1 MINNKKNTIDKDNK
15 NKKSYFS
22 LIKEYVYKFV
32 NSTKVTSVGG
42 VKLIKTK
49 INDPI
54 VKWVKKEI
62 LLSSNDKKQVIRNV
76 NKGNITF
83 LRIQEVA
90 IENPDLKKYK
100 FASYSYKFL
109 VGLFSGICSII
120 PGLSGAT
127 VFSATNT
134 WDMVNDSISSVTKL
148 FSDKEKFIS
157 SIKFLM
163 PLVLGMGIG
172 YLAFAFFYEFL
183 TSSLVINL
191 IPSTEIALYIF
202 FSLVTLFAVISVWK
216 QNKLKITK
224 ARFIYF
230 SIFFLAILSLGF
242 VSLFTPVGS
251 NWYDD
256 ISREIEWVVAFFLGS
271 VMFSTMI
278 IPGVS
283 GSLMLLVLGM
293 YDWCIE
299 QVSTFNIAFI
309 GFFIL
314 GGIFGII
321 LTSKFLEYI
330 TKKHPENSFFS
341 IMGTMSSSFF
351 VVLMTAPWVLASSI
365 TASYTIPIAVI
376 LAILFIIGIRSLSR
390 E

>member
-1 MINNKKNTIDKDNK
+1 MINKKDNSKIEDNK

-22 LIKEYVYKFV
+22 TFKNVMYQFI
-32 NSTKVTSVGG
+32 NSTKVTSIGG
-42 VKLIKTK
+42 AKLVKTK

-62 LLSSNDKKQVIRNV
+62 LLSSGEKKQVIKNV
-76 NKGNITF
+76 NKNNITF
-83 LRIQEVA
+83 LRIQQTA
-90 IENPDLKKYK
+90 IDNPDSKKYK

-148 FSDKEKFIS
+148 FSDKDKFITS
-157 SIKFLM
+157 VKFLV
-163 PLVLGMGIG
+163 PLILGMGIG

-183 TSSLVINL
+183 TSSLVTNL

-202 FSLVTLFAVISVWK
+202 FSLVTLFAVISVWN

-224 ARFIYF
+224 KRFFYF

-251 NWYDD
+251 NWYDN
-256 ISREIEWVVAFFLGS
+256 ISKELEWVVAFFLGS

-314 GGIFGII
+314 GGILGIV

-351 VVLMTAPWVLASSI
+351 VVLMTAPWVLASSL

-376 LAILFIIGIRSLSR
+376 LAILFIIGLRALSR